1 MRFFTRTP
9 HLSSWR
15 IVPPKG
21 KKSSGSHRVQCW
33 GFTSSATC
41 NFLPCQRVQSYLDS
55 SKDSTGRHACATSSV
70 LHAQGTTSLS
80 EAAGSSLPCPEGLR
94 KMVTGFHVRAVSQ

>member
-9 HLSSWR
+9 HLSAWL

-21 KKSSGSHRVQCW
+21 KSSGSHQVQCW

-41 NFLPCQRVQSYLDS
+41 NFLSCQRVQSYLDS
-55 SKDSTGRHACATSSV
+55 SKDSTFASATSSV

-80 EAAGSSLPCPEGLR
+80 EAAGCSLPFPEGLR
-94 KMVTGFHVRAVSQ
+94 KMVTGLHVRAVSQ